1 VWLLEGQVGRL
12 EEWARTDCQAGQGLD
27 GREVSR
33 GDAPL
38 AALGRASRV
47 MDFAFLH
54 FLQGQVGRSPSLNA
68 CWVDPW
74 TWT

>member
-1 VWLLEGQVGRL
+1 MWLLEGQVGRL
-12 EEWARTDCQAGQGLD
+12 MADCQAGQGLD

-33 GDAPL
+33 GYAPL

-54 FLQGQVGRSPSLNA
+54 FLQGQVGRSPSGPSLNA

-74 TWT
+74 TWM